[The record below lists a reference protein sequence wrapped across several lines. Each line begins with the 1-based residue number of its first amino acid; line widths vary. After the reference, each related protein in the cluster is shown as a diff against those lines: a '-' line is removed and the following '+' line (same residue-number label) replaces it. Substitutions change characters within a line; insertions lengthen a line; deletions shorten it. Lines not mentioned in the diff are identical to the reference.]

1 MLKSLRR
8 AIATAVTMLLV
19 VVGLSSLGPSLP
31 AQAALTGKMFDPG
44 LIISDSVFYD
54 FGTMTVDE
62 IQRFLESKVPIC
74 NANDGGPTCLR
85 YYKMDT
91 MAKAASIG
99 RCSALPAATNQ
110 TAAQIIFSVS
120 HACGINPRVLL
131 VLLQKEQGLVQATNP
146 TAYMYRAAT
155 GYACPDSNPSI
166 CGKGSQVTGLF
177 NQLYKAAGQ
186 LQWYGDPN
194 SSFTYL
200 KVGTDITM
208 HYHPNKC
215 LASDANGNCTSSK
228 DICGTKSFPL
238 KSQATAN
245 LYYYTPY
252 VPNASALANLY
263 GSGDSCSA
271 YGNRNFWRFYSDWF
285 GSTIGG
291 GFLLKSATS
300 GTYLIV
306 DNKKYLI
313 DIPDLVTSLSPLG
326 PLGTISEDY
335 LNSFTDAGILTRLVK
350 SPTGALFM
358 LDSGQRFSVA
368 SCAIATTLS
377 LDCTQAVTLTA
388 NQLAA
393 LPVGGVATSL
403 VVDTDGNR
411 YLVQNGT
418 KREILDD
425 ASVTAEG
432 LHLPA
437 RSALGLS
444 AFSDL
449 PWGQPIAKPATLFT
463 NSTTGNLGVYIG
475 GQFFE
480 ISPELAAEVDFSV
493 WFTKSS
499 GTMTS
504 PGLSLVYNN
513 QTIQP
518 IVHNDLGTFLLTPSG
533 RRTLSNPEEFVAD
546 SPEVSAE
553 FTASISNAGD
563 AISAPLLAENTEG
576 AVFLVAAQQKRPMA
590 SRVDLDS
597 LKLTLGQPSTAFGDA
612 ALAQLASGPAVFAPG
627 SVLKARTSK
636 KYYYV
641 DAYNRLVAFTSPDAF
656 SVLNLPPARGALDSA
671 ISAIKTANY
680 SGGLV
685 ECAGTVYLTSAGS
698 LYAVDPEA
706 IPSWPGKPF
715 HLSEVTCAMFS
726 QDPQRVGKFVRNVI
740 TGAGYY
746 ISGGQKHSVPSWRI
760 YKSLR
765 GTGIEYLDV
774 AAAVLN
780 SIPTGSVAK
789 AKVSVVPGS
798 KTYKVVAGD
807 SLGAI
812 ATRLKTTVAILKKL
826 NKLTSDSIR
835 VGQVLV
841 IP

>member
-1 MLKSLRR
+1 
-8 AIATAVTMLLV
+8 MLLV
-19 VVGLSSLGPSLP
+19 TAGLSALGPIST

-44 LIISDSVFYD
+44 LVISDSVFYD
-54 FGTMTVDE
+54 FGTMTVVD

-91 MAKAASIG
+91 IAKGASVG

-120 HACGINPRVLL
+120 HACGINPRVLI

-200 KVGTDITM
+200 KVGTNITI

-228 DICGTKSFPL
+228 DVCGTKSFPL

-252 VPNASALANLY
+252 VPNASALDNLY

-306 DNKKYLI
+306 DSKKFLI
-313 DIPDLVTSLSPLG
+313 DIPELVTSLGPLG
-326 PLGTISEDY
+326 PLGTISEEY
-335 LNSFTDAGILTRLVK
+335 LNSFTDSGILTRLVK

-358 LDSGQRFSVA
+358 LDSGQRYSVA

-388 NQLAA
+388 SQLAA
-393 LPVGGVATSL
+393 LPIGGVATSL
-403 VVDTDGNR
+403 VVDADGNR
-411 YLVQNGT
+411 YLVQNGA

-437 RSALGLS
+437 RSALGLT

-449 PWGQPIAKPATLFT
+449 PWGQPIAKSGTVFT
-463 NSTTGNLGVYIG
+463 NSTTGNLGVYVG
-475 GQFFE
+475 GEFFE
-480 ISPELAAEVDFSV
+480 IAPELAAEVDFGT
-493 WFTKSS
+493 WFTKST
-499 GTMTS
+499 GRMTS

-518 IVHNDLGTFLLTPSG
+518 IVHNDLGTFLLTSAG
-533 RRTLSNPEEFVAD
+533 RRTLSNPDEFVAD
-546 SPEVSAE
+546 SPEVSDQV
-553 FTASISNAGD
+553 TSSISNAGD
-563 AISAPLLAENTEG
+563 AISAPLLAATADG
-576 AVFLVAAQQKRPMA
+576 AVFLLAAQQKRPMA
-590 SRVDLDS
+590 SRADLDS
-597 LKLTLGQPSTAFGDA
+597 LKLTLGQPSTIFGAA
-612 ALAQLASGPAVFAPG
+612 ALSQIASGPAVFTPG

-636 KYYYV
+636 KYYFV
-641 DAYNRLVAFTSPDAF
+641 DGYNRLVDFTSADAF
-656 SVLNLPPARGALDSA
+656 AVLNLPSARGALDSA
-671 ISAIKTANY
+671 IAAIKTAKY

-685 ECAGTVYLTSAGS
+685 ECAGSVYLTSAGS
-698 LYAVDPEA
+698 LYAVDPVA

-715 HLSEVTCAMFS
+715 HLSQVSCELFAR
-726 QDPQRVGKFVRNVI
+726 DPQPVGRFVRNFSNQ
-740 TGAGYY
+740 AGYY
-746 ISGGQKHSVPSWRI
+746 ISGGQKHSIPSWRI

-765 GTGIEYLDV
+765 GSGTEYLDV
-774 AAAVLN
+774 AVAVLN
-780 SIPTGSVAK
+780 SIPTGSVAT
-789 AKVSVVPGS
+789 AKVPVVPGS
-798 KTYKVVAGD
+798 KTYKVVPGD

-812 ATRLKTTVAILKKL
+812 AIRLKTTVAVLKKL
-826 NKLTSDSIR
+826 NKLTTDTIR